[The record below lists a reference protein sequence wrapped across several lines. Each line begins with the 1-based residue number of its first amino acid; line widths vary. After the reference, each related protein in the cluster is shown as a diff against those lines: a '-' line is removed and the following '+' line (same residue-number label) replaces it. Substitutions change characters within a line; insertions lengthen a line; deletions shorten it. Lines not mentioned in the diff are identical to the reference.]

1 MNRAESGLSI
11 VELLVAI
18 IVIAIGLIGIGTLMR
33 ESGVVNRRGQ
43 ERDIAIETV
52 HKKIEELRDK
62 SWADVGLPYPQ
73 NYYETFSVPELINGI
88 GATYITYADT
98 GYLKEVEIGVCWK
111 KWGADAI
118 VGETLVT
125 YITRGGINP

>member
-1 MNRAESGLSI
+1 MKRERGLSTL
-11 VELLVAI
+11 ELLVAI

-33 ESGVVNRRGQ
+33 ESGIVGRRGQ

-62 SWADVGLPYPQ
+62 SWPDVGLPYPQ
-73 NYYETFSVPELINGI
+73 SYYETFSVPELANGV

-98 GYLKEVEIGVCWK
+98 GYLKTVTVGVCWK
-111 KWGADAI
+111 KWGSDAI

-125 YITRGGINP
+125 YITYGGINP

>member
-1 MNRAESGLSI
+1 MEKENGLSI

-18 IVIAIGLIGIGTLMR
+18 IIIGIGLIGIGTLMR
-33 ESGVVNRRGQ
+33 ESGVVGRRGQ
-43 ERDIAIETV
+43 ERDIAIELV
-52 HKKIEELRDK
+52 YKKMEEFRDK
-62 SWADVGLPYPQ
+62 SFPDIGLAYPQ
-73 NYYETFSVPELINGI
+73 SYYETFSVSELPNGI

-98 GYLKEVEIGVCWK
+98 GYLKEVEIGICWK
-111 KWGADAI
+111 KWGSNAI